1 VWTRAAPS
9 PAADAPVFVPPD
21 RLYTTKLLCKDS
33 VVNEAGTQALARTF
47 MALAD
52 PTRVA
57 IVARLAGGD
66 ATVKELTEPFALT
79 QQAVSRHLK
88 VLEEAGLVSRRKAAQ
103 ARPASLEV
111 ERLVEVLS
119 WIDARRREWVD
130 RHNRLEQHLRRLGG
144 KRR

>member
-1 VWTRAAPS
+1 M
-9 PAADAPVFVPPD
+9 
-21 RLYTTKLLCKDS
+21 
-33 VVNEAGTQALARTF
+33 NEAGTQVLARTF

-111 ERLVEVLS
+111 ERLVEVLG
-119 WIDARRREWVD
+119 WIDARRREWGD
-130 RHNRLEQHLRRLGG
+130 RHNRLEQHLRRLDGQ
-144 KRR
+144 RR

>member
-1 VWTRAAPS
+1 
-9 PAADAPVFVPPD
+9 
-21 RLYTTKLLCKDS
+21 
-33 VVNEAGTQALARTF
+33 

-79 QQAVSRHLK
+79 QQAISRHLK

-111 ERLVEVLS
+111 DRLVEVLA
-119 WIDARRREWVD
+119 WVDARRREWVD
-130 RHNRLEQHLRRLGG
+130 RHNRLERHLRRLAGG
-144 KRR
+144 AHAEPGFGGAEHPRRRPRAEHPQRRPGERR

>member
-1 VWTRAAPS
+1 MEAAT
-9 PAADAPVFVPPD
+9 AE
-21 RLYTTKLLCKDS
+21 K
-33 VVNEAGTQALARTF
+33 LARTF

-57 IVARLAGGD
+57 IVARLSQGD

-88 VLEEAGLVSRRKAAQ
+88 VLAEAGLVSRRHVAQ

-111 ERLVEVLS
+111 DRLVEVLA
-119 WIDARRREWVD
+119 WIDARRIEWHD
-130 RHNRLEQHLRRLGG
+130 RHDRLAEHLRRLSEQA
-144 KRR
+144 R

>member
-1 VWTRAAPS
+1 
-9 PAADAPVFVPPD
+9 
-21 RLYTTKLLCKDS
+21 LCNTL
-33 VVNEAGTQALARTF
+33 VVNEIGTEVLARTF

-79 QQAVSRHLK
+79 QQAISRHLR
-88 VLEEAGLVSRRKAAQ
+88 VLEDAGLVSRRKAAQ

-111 ERLVEVLS
+111 ERLVEVLA
-119 WIDARRREWVD
+119 WVDARRREWVD
-130 RHNRLEQHLRRLGG
+130 RHNRLEQHLRVSL
-144 KRR
+144 RRGVD